1 MKMTLKPVDYLRENK
16 NKCKAFSPNA
26 LKNVLCDTNLLFY
39 QLTSR
44 SGEALIL

>member
-1 MKMTLKPVDYLRENK
+1 MKMPLKPVHYLRENK
-16 NKCKAFSPNA
+16 NKCKAFSLNA
-26 LKNVLCDTNLLFY
+26 LKTVLGDTDLLFY